1 MRWKGRDSGQAMVQQ
16 DDSFIRE
23 VNDELRS
30 DQVRLVWTRF
40 RSVIIGIAVL
50 IVLGTIGKVSYEYW
64 DESSASASGDAF
76 LSAMRLA
83 GENKPDE
90 ALAALTAL
98 EKDGYGSYPLLARM
112 RAATILQ
119 QKGDAAGA
127 ARAFS
132 DIGKDTSVNEAV
144 RDAAKLRAA
153 YILVDTGAYADVSA
167 EAEALAVPGNGMRHS
182 AREVLGLAA
191 YKAGDF
197 AKAKD
202 WFQQIADDQQAP
214 SNVSNRAQIM
224 LDLIASSGKAA

>member
-1 MRWKGRDSGQAMVQQ
+1 MVQQ

-30 DQVRLVWTRF
+30 DQVRLVWSRF
-40 RSVIIGIAVL
+40 RGVIIGIAIL
-50 IVLGTIGKVSYEYW
+50 IVLGTIGKVGYDYW
-64 DESSASASGDAF
+64 DESSASASGDSF
-76 LSAMRLA
+76 LTAMRLA

-90 ALAALTAL
+90 ALAQLTAL

-132 DIGKDTSVNEAV
+132 EIGKDGSVNEAV

-153 YILVDTGAYADVSA
+153 YILVDTGSYADVSA
-167 EAEALAVPGNGMRHS
+167 EVEAFAVPENGMRHS
-182 AREVLGLAA
+182 AREALGLAA

-197 AKAKD
+197 AKARD
-202 WFQQIADDQQAP
+202 WFQTITNDVQSP
-214 SNVSNRAQIM
+214 SNISNRAQIM
-224 LDLIASSGKAA
+224 LDLIAASGKAA